1 MGRNRRKQAAG
12 PRLAVFPGVMRIRLQ
27 MLPFFSV
34 SDFCASEKPEIEG
47 LSGYD
52 REAGCRSG
60 AFIFERCFAGIK
72 NGDLFGVSVMRGR
85 IISAGCYSSI
95 KSMFTCRWNAS
106 CSEIWVSV
114 EETP

>member
-12 PRLAVFPGVMRIRLQ
+12 PRLAVFPDVMRIRLQ
-27 MLPFFSV
+27 VP
-34 SDFCASEKPEIEG
+34 
-47 LSGYD
+47 
-52 REAGCRSG
+52 R
-60 AFIFERCFAGIK
+60 FAGIK